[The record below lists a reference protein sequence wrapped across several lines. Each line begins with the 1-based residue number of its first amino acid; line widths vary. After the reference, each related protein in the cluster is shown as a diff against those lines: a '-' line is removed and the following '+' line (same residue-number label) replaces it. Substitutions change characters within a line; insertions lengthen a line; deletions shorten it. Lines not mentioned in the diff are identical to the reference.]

1 MPGKL
6 FLFVLLLFSFDSF
19 AQKELKIV
27 APSKEVSTVSYS
39 QQFITGVACAECK
52 VYINE
57 KEIKVYKTGAFAY
70 SAPLVLGENV
80 FKVKSVNGK
89 KELIKTITF
98 NYSIPEPSL
107 PVSTN
112 IIESIK
118 TLPAGNLLLSPGDVI
133 TFEVKALPGSD
144 ITVMGQQLY
153 ETAGKMPGIYK
164 GEYVVKASDNFRS
177 IKPLVLMRTKD
188 GIEVKRE
195 GNSTFTVMNSTD
207 IDVVITKGR
216 LPYLLYGLG
225 DDRLGGAKIGYLD
238 SLIKL
243 KVIGK
248 VGINYKVK
256 LAPNRTAYIE
266 DDLVDVAPKG
276 ELYSTSLTNKW
287 NIYGDGKNDFI
298 QIPLS
303 TRLPYQSMQM
313 VAPSKI
319 IVDIFGAISNT
330 NWITV
335 LNSAKEITNVSYEQI
350 SDEVLRITI
359 NLKHVQHWGHSI
371 YYSGNTLIIK
381 VRNQPQSLALTDLT
395 IAVDA
400 GHGGTNTGAVGIT
413 GTTEKSMT
421 LELAAKLKSLLEKA
435 GANVIMTREK
445 EEYFDNRK
453 RITFYRDSLPDLLVS
468 IHLNA
473 SGDPINSQGTS
484 TFYRY
489 PGFRNLNSFIHNR
502 MLELGLKDYGN
513 NGSFNFM
520 LNSPTEYPNSLVET
534 LFLSNPAE
542 EEMILDS
549 EFQDKIAQK
558 IVLGLTDFLKAIKAS
573 KPQVE

>member
-1 MPGKL
+1 MGKL
-6 FLFVLLLFSFDSF
+6 FLFVLLFFGADAF

-27 APSKEVSTVSYS
+27 APAKEINQTYYS
-39 QQFITGVACAECK
+39 NQFITGLTCADCK
-52 VYINE
+52 IFINE
-57 KEIKVYKTGAFAY
+57 TEVKVYKTGAFAY
-70 SAPLVLGENV
+70 RVTLSLGENI
-80 FKVKSVNGK
+80 FKVKAVNDK
-89 KELIKTITF
+89 REFTKNIIF
-98 NYSIPEPSL
+98 NYSVPEPAK

-112 IIESIK
+112 IIESVK
-118 TLPAGNLLLSPGDVI
+118 TSPEGNLLLSSGDII
-133 TFEVKALPGSD
+133 TFEVKALPGSNL
-144 ITVMGQQLY
+144 TVMGQQLY
-153 ETAGKMPGIYK
+153 ETSGKMPGIYK
-164 GEYVVKASDNFRS
+164 GEYVVKATDNFRN
-177 IKPLVLMRTKD
+177 IRPVVIMLTKE
-188 GIEVKRE
+188 GVEVKKE
-195 GNSTFTVMNSTD
+195 SNNTFTVMNSTD
-207 IDVVITKGR
+207 NDVVITKGR
-216 LPYLLYGLG
+216 LPYLLFGLG

-248 VGINYKVK
+248 VGINYKIK

-287 NIYGDGKNDFI
+287 NIYGDGKNDYI

-303 TRLPYQSMQM
+303 SRLPYQSMQM
-313 VAPSKI
+313 VAPSKV

-359 NLKHVQHWGHSI
+359 NLKHVQHWGHSV

-381 VRNQPQSLALTDLT
+381 VRNQPQDLSLSNLT

-413 GTTEKSMT
+413 GTTEKTVT
-421 LELAAKLKSLLEKA
+421 LQLAEKLKANLEKA
-435 GANVIMTREK
+435 GTKVIMTREK

-473 SGDPINSQGTS
+473 SADPLSSEGTS

-489 PGFRNLNSFIHNR
+489 PGYRNLNTFIHNR

-520 LNSPTEYPNSLVET
+520 LNSPTEYPNSLIET

-542 EEMILDS
+542 EEKILDP
-549 EFQDKIAQK
+549 EFQDKMVQK
-558 IVLGLTDFLKAIKAS
+558 IVLGLTDFLKYVKAS
-573 KPQVE
+573 KQQVE